1 MAKTHSIVN
10 TTHCAAWDVDA
21 LNYVGI
27 AEEDIDNGRFVA
39 LDGMNVDEDGM
50 IKGYEYFV
58 ELASDLDPFNC
69 YIVDSPEVG
78 GTVEMQMMSD
88 PRYFYNEAG
97 KPMSL
102 KRLQVGDSIEV
113 DATCFQEGELPEIS
127 NMCYLNDGMLYVNSE
142 PSAPF
147 GFVCEGYHYI
157 DCGQE
162 IVPTAVMRL
171 VMEAL

>member
-21 LNYVGI
+21 LNCVGI
-27 AEEDIDNGRFVA
+27 AEVDIDNGRFVV
-39 LDGMNVDEDGM
+39 LNGMNVDEDGM

-58 ELASDLDPFNC
+58 GLADGSDTDI
-69 YIVDSPEVG
+69 YIVDTPEVG

-102 KRLQVGDSIEV
+102 KKVLPYDCIEV
-113 DATCFQEGELPEIS
+113 DATCFAGGTLPEVEATVGVVA
-127 NMCYLNDGMLYVNSE
+127 NGLLGESE
-142 PSAPF
+142 DDVVF
-147 GFVCEGYHYI
+147 RVEGIHSI

-162 IVPTAVMRL
+162 LVPTAVLRRM
-171 VMEAL
+171 A

>member
-21 LNYVGI
+21 LNCVGI
-27 AEEDIDNGRFVA
+27 AEVDIDNGRFVV
-39 LDGMNVDEDGM
+39 LNGMNVDEDGM

-58 ELASDLDPFNC
+58 ELAKDSDADI
-69 YIVDSPEVG
+69 YIVDTPEVG

-102 KRLQVGDSIEV
+102 KKIMPYDAIEV
-113 DATCFQEGELPEIS
+113 DATCFDEEELPTVGAT
-127 NMCYLNDGMLYVNSE
+127 CVVTDGGLLTIDSE
-142 PSAPF
+142 APK

-162 IVPTAVMRL
+162 IVPTAVLRL
-171 VMEAL
+171 MA